1 MAKQKC
7 DRAKAIRSGHRGV
20 TTKLVRE
27 VDEIVTVD
35 PSTAEATVDPST
47 AEAQVR
53 LKVIFKQLEPKSAV
67 LSELD
72 KEISPLCDLEEV
84 EGEIEEAERVI
95 AKLIEC
101 KH

>member
-1 MAKQKC
+1 MAKQKR
-7 DRAKAIRSGHRGV
+7 DRAKAIRIGHRGV

-35 PSTAEATVDPST
+35 PLT
-47 AEAQVR
+47 AEAQAR
-53 LKVIFKQLEPKSAV
+53 LKVIFKQLKAKSAV
-67 LSELD
+67 FSELD
-72 KEISPLCDLEEV
+72 REISSLCNLEEV